1 MQQGFKFFHIY
12 IGEEGKIWIGTC
24 LAVHLSDVQNRK
36 GLQGSKTA
44 VLWLLLINPIILGVE
59 FISSNEII

>member
-1 MQQGFKFFHIY
+1 MQQGFEFFHIY
-12 IGEEGKIWIGTC
+12 IGEEGKIRIGTC

-44 VLWLLLINPIILGVE
+44 VL
-59 FISSNEII
+59 